1 MAVSTLT
8 RPVAYVRPEGGSRK
22 SVSDRW
28 PTQVARGRTMSAL
41 LCPDTPTPPVQRGR
55 FRSGSDEPQMSVSR

>member
-8 RPVAYVRPEGGSRK
+8 RPAAYVRPEGGSRK
-22 SVSDRW
+22 SVSGCG
-28 PTQVARGRTMSAL
+28 PTQVARALTVSAL
-41 LCPDTPTPPVQRGR
+41 RCQDTPSPPVQRGR